1 MNCYNSAAVS
11 ILSYDVTAKIDNYLA
26 GNRSIIMQILDEK
39 SMQALEREIPNLA
52 EGATKQAYVKA
63 LASGSSVV
71 KTKGNQL
78 VEIFS
83 DGSTRVLK
91 ELKAS
96 KKVDIGSTV
105 RLQA

>member
-1 MNCYNSAAVS
+1 M
-11 ILSYDVTAKIDNYLA
+11 TT
-26 GNRSIIMQILDEK
+26 LDEK
-39 SMQALEREIPNLA
+39 SMQVLENEIPNLA
-52 EGATKQAYVKA
+52 EGATKQAYVQA

-78 VEIFS
+78 VEVFS
-83 DGSTRVLK
+83 DGSICVLK

-96 KKVDIGSTV
+96 KKVDVGSTV

>member
-1 MNCYNSAAVS
+1 MTS
-11 ILSYDVTAKIDNYLA
+11 
-26 GNRSIIMQILDEK
+26 LDEK
-39 SMQALEREIPNLA
+39 SMRALEKEIPGLA

-63 LASGSSVV
+63 LASGSSVI
-71 KTKGNQL
+71 KAEGNQL

-96 KKVDIGSTV
+96 KKVDVGSIV

>member
-1 MNCYNSAAVS
+1 M
-11 ILSYDVTAKIDNYLA
+11 TT
-26 GNRSIIMQILDEK
+26 LDEK
-39 SMQALEREIPNLA
+39 SMQALEKEIPALA

-63 LASGSSVV
+63 LASGSSVI

-91 ELKAS
+91 ELKATR
-96 KKVDIGSTV
+96 KVEIGSTV